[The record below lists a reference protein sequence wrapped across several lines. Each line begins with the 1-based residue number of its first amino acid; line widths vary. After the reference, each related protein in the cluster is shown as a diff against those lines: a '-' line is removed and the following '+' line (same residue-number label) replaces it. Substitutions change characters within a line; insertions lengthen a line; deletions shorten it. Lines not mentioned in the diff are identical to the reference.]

1 MVYNECVCKDLM
13 EQLQNE
19 ITSAKAL
26 EIIDKG
32 KIPDVQSSIILREIV
47 DSKRLNE
54 DRLSKIIDDNCT
66 LNVRKYKDIIRQ
78 CKEI

>member
-1 MVYNECVCKDLM
+1 MVYNECVCKDLI

-19 ITSAKAL
+19 TTTAKAL
-26 EIIDKG
+26 EIINKE
-32 KIPDVQSSIILREIV
+32 KIPDIQASIILREII

-66 LNVRKYKDIIRQ
+66 LNVRKYKDILRQ